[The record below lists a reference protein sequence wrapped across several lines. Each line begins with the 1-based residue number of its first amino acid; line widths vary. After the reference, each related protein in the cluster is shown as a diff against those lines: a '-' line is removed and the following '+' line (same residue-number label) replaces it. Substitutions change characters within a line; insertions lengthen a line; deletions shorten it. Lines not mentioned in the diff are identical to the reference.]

1 MCSVVWA
8 DLLGPE
14 GGFISGKCSV
24 VVCPTACGGA
34 RIGATAG
41 TATPAGPRVG
51 AGVKDEVVD
60 ISHPF

>member
-1 MCSVVWA
+1 MLCG
-8 DLLGPE
+8 LGRSSRAL

-24 VVCPTACGGA
+24 VVCPTGCGGA

-41 TATPAGPRVG
+41 TATLAGPRVG
-51 AGVKDEVVD
+51 AGVKDGVVD

>member
-1 MCSVVWA
+1 MFSVVWA

-24 VVCPTACGGA
+24 VVSPTGCGGA

-41 TATPAGPRVG
+41 TATGAGPRVG
-51 AGVKDEVVD
+51 AGVKAGVVD